1 MHYLT
6 ATALRALG
14 RDLPVK
20 ADASLMAAFVEERM
34 IDAVWTLR
42 RMPDR
47 EAGLLYSRQILWP
60 DMKVDRNTAVPAA
73 LGRVA
78 TAKRIPAEPRSI
90 DLMQPVLDLLRL
102 LPDVEDRRIIFWGA
116 WHQDGMRQERMP
128 WAKVRRSLTGH
139 LGGERARGLSR
150 WTLKRRYDDSLGW
163 IACLLIRAESGGLTD
178 TLTNSE
184 KKACVGAA
192 HRAPSVKP

>member
-1 MHYLT
+1 MQNLIDT
-6 ATALRALG
+6 AIRALAH
-14 RDLPVK
+14 DMPVK
-20 ADASLMAAFVEERM
+20 TDASLTAAFLEVRM

-60 DMKVDRNTAVPAA
+60 DMKVDRHTAVPAA

-78 TAKRIPAEPRSI
+78 AAKRIPAEPRSI

-102 LPDVEDRRIIFWGA
+102 LPDVEDRRIVFWGA
-116 WHQDGMRQERMP
+116 WHQDGVRQERMP
-128 WAKVRRSLTGH
+128 WAKVRRSLSGH
-139 LGGERARGLSR
+139 LGAERAKGLSR
-150 WTLKRRYDDSLGW
+150 WTLKRRYDDGLGW
-163 IACLLIRAESGGLTD
+163 IARLLIRAETGSITD